1 MCSLEAS
8 QRRTMSQSPCRA
20 PRFLRQILSSL
31 VTTGFQSY
39 MYSFLNFSH
48 VQVIPVSWKLKI
60 QTPLNT
66 HGMIIS
72 GIRLWMWAQKPH
84 PPPVSDRVELMGGS
98 SMNQVKLILNH

>member
-20 PRFLRQILSSL
+20 PLFLRQILSSL

-39 MYSFLNFSH
+39 MYSFSNFSH

-60 QTPLNT
+60 QTPWNT

-72 GIRLWMWAQKPH
+72 GKPH
-84 PPPVSDRVELMGGS
+84 LPPVSDRVELMDGS